1 MKITQ
6 PKKSEFQIQTE
17 DITLKLNSNKIVV
30 KKEKDPSVELSGPG
44 EYEVN
49 GIWIFGYGIEQPN
62 YLIRTQGI
70 EVGFFP
76 SFEEKLSEE
85 NIEEFGDINIAIVEP
100 ENDDALQE
108 LIAQLQPQVAIVYG
122 TLAKSVEDAKQEKK
136 LSVKSP
142 ASLPQE
148 TQLYLLS

>member
-6 PKKSEFQIQTE
+6 PKKSEFQIE
-17 DITLKLNSNKIVV
+17 IENILLKLNNEKIVV
-30 KKEKDPSVELSGPG
+30 EREKEDPVELSGPG

-49 GIWIFGYGIEQPN
+49 GIWIFGYGTKQSN

-76 SFEEKLSEE
+76 KFEEKLSEE

-108 LIAQLQPQVAIVYG
+108 LTAQLQPQAVIVYG
-122 TLAKSVEDAKQEKK
+122 KLAKEVEEAKKK
-136 LSVKSP
+136 DTLNIKST

-148 TQLYLLS
+148 TQIYLLQ